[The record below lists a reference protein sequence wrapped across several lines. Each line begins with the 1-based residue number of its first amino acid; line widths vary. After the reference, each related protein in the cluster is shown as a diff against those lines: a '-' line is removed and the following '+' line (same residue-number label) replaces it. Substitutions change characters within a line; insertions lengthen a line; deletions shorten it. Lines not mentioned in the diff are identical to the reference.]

1 VTRRI
6 GEVAVAVALVAVVGW
21 PALATAIESVRDEMS
36 DVGAIPIAS
45 GTFASLR
52 PVRLAWETIKLVA
65 LTEGIALPLGIAAG
79 LIVFRTN
86 AWGRRALLLLLGMAL
101 FVPMPLHALGWL
113 GSFGNMGRSQ
123 AIGTGPILFGL
134 PGAAFVHAMAA
145 LPWVAIVSG
154 MGFRTVER
162 ELEESALMDR
172 SAPWVM
178 LRITLRRSLGAIA
191 GAALAVAVLTAG
203 DMTITDLLQVRTFA
217 EESYIRS
224 QLGLGQGA
232 SAAVVSLP
240 MLIVLGL
247 LIGWAARAILKAE
260 PERLPSAE
268 VAAPPFKLGA
278 WRIPVGLASWT
289 IASVLVGLPLY
300 GLIWRSGRV
309 GRPLRWSV
317 SGLRGTLSAAWVDL
331 TAATAP
337 GPFLA
342 TLDSRPL
349 VGTLIWA
356 SCAAFATVA
365 IAWPLA
371 WLARDSRG
379 WRFVAGLSAAVALSA
394 PGPVAGVAL
403 KLAYLMV
410 PPIHDTPAI
419 LVLAYVLRT
428 FPYALLI
435 LWPAVRGIAPE
446 HLESAEVD
454 GLSPWMRAW
463 RIGLPMTRA
472 AIVAAWVA
480 AMVLALGE
488 LPAAYFVA
496 PPGHDPLARVI
507 WGMLHTGV
515 ESHLAGIGLILVGG
529 VALVGVVAAL
539 AMGRAF
545 RL

>member
-1 VTRRI
+1 MRRAI
-6 GEVAVAVALVAVVGW
+6 EILVGLSLITVVGW
-21 PALATAIESVRDEMS
+21 PAIATVIEAIRDANS
-36 DVGAIPIAS
+36 DVNAIPGMGGS
-45 GTFASLR
+45 FPSLR
-52 PVRLAWETIKLVA
+52 PARLAWETIKLVG
-65 LTEGIALPLGIAAG
+65 LTELIALPLGIAAG
-79 LIVFRTN
+79 WIVFRTD
-86 AWGRRALLLLLGMAL
+86 AWGRTGLLLLIGVAL

-134 PGAAFVHAMAA
+134 FGAAFVHAMAA
-145 LPWVAIVSG
+145 LPWVAILSG
-154 MGFRTVER
+154 VGFRTVER
-162 ELEESALMDR
+162 ELEESALMDM
-172 SAPWVM
+172 SAARAVFKV
-178 LRITLRRSLGAIA
+178 TLRRSLGAIA

-232 SAAVVSLP
+232 SAVVVVLP
-240 MLIVLGL
+240 MLVVLGG
-247 LIGWAARAILKAE
+247 LIAWASRAILHSE
-260 PERLPSAE
+260 PERLPSADT
-268 VAAPPFKLGA
+268 AAMPFELGR
-278 WRIPVGLASWT
+278 WRVPLGLATWT
-289 IASVLVGLPLY
+289 VAGTLVGLPLY
-300 GLIWRSGRV
+300 GLIWRAGRV
-309 GRPLRWSV
+309 GRPLRWSL
-317 SGLRGTLSAAWVDL
+317 SGLIGTLQAAWKDL
-331 TAATAP
+331 TVATAP
-337 GPFLA
+337 GPFFA

-349 VGTLIWA
+349 VSTLLWA
-356 SCAAFATVA
+356 SVAATATVV

-371 WLARDSRG
+371 WLARDSRT
-379 WRFVAGLSAAVALSA
+379 WRAIAGGSAALALSA

-428 FPYALLI
+428 FPYALLV
-435 LWPAVRGIAPE
+435 LWPAVRGVPTE
-446 HLESAEVD
+446 HLESAQVD
-454 GLSPWMRAW
+454 GMGYLNRAW
-463 RIGLPMTRA
+463 KIGVPMTRA

-480 AMVLALGE
+480 SMVLSLGE

-515 ESHLAGIGLILVGG
+515 ESHLAGIGLILTGG
-529 VALVGVVAAL
+529 VAIVGIIASWTV
-539 AMGRAF
+539 GRAY